1 MFKAAWGLMAAV
13 GVSQGALGATY
24 TTTQCGKFNHPEI
37 EFSVSSKA
45 APEADIQH
53 MVASL
58 EHMVASGS
66 RFKDG
71 ETLQLGWMVT
81 RFARGPGGKLK
92 LTEPDMKKVPIR
104 FVESL
109 DSTLKHLRSQKD
121 SVESVM
127 PATALNFP
135 RLDQSVVVHV
145 NYKKATPVALQRLEP
160 QEQDSGWWL
169 SDPTDSRGNS
179 DTTRF
184 LKISLYQL
192 ALDRPDLIQL
202 LAFPVGT
209 TILVDRQVHVAKGGA
224 ELPVRA
230 GSYLDQL
237 NRASASARPRS

>member
-1 MFKAAWGLMAAV
+1 MFKAAWGLMAAL
-13 GVSQGALGATY
+13 GASQGALGATY
-24 TTTQCGKFNHPEI
+24 TTTQCGQFKHPEI
-37 EFSVSSKA
+37 EFSVSTKA
-45 APEADIQH
+45 VPEGDIQH

-58 EHMVASGS
+58 ERMVASGS

-81 RFARGPGGKLK
+81 RFASAPGGKLR

-104 FVESL
+104 FVDSL

-127 PATALNFP
+127 PATSLNFP
-135 RLDQSVVVHV
+135 RLDQSAVVHV
-145 NYKKATPVALQRLEP
+145 DYKKAVPVALQRLEP
-160 QEQDSGWWL
+160 QGQDSGWWL
-169 SDPTDSRGNS
+169 SDPTDPRGNG

-184 LKISLYQL
+184 MKISLYQL

-209 TILVDRQVHVAKGGA
+209 VVLVDGQVHVAKDGA
-224 ELPVRA
+224 ELPIRA
-230 GSYLDQL
+230 GSYLEQL
-237 NRASASARPRS
+237 NRASASARPRR